1 MWTILTIRNSRQ
13 QKIASAASWCILLFC
28 PAILL
33 LRDKAGLSEFT
44 DQIVQRADVQEMIR
58 RVNFYVD
65 PEAEKAGYDKMT
77 SLLKIH
83 FKDGRVIAGR
93 ADLGKGSPA
102 DPMTLEEAAWKFRG
116 CAEYAEWPKAKT
128 EKIIDGVK
136 ALESVSDVRTL
147 SPLLSLEKG

>member
-58 RVNFYVD
+58 RGKFFVG
-65 PEAEKAGYDKMT
+65 PGAGEAGYDKMT

-83 FKDGRVIAGR
+83 LKGGGVIAGR
-93 ADLGKGSPA
+93 PAFWKSSPA
-102 DPMTLEEAAWKFRG
+102 DPPAPPEARWEFRG
-116 CAEYAEWPKAKT
+116 
-128 EKIIDGVK
+128 
-136 ALESVSDVRTL
+136 
-147 SPLLSLEKG
+147 